1 LSKRDTATIPSVRLE
16 EQDRDQLLATLRSV
30 LTEAEALSSRI
41 AAVNEISIAINR
53 TLDLDEILR
62 VVRKQVKWLLDFD
75 HCSVCLQD
83 DDNSWRFVNLFGAAV
98 DFSPDMIF
106 NSPNLSY
113 PLKTGQSHLVIS
125 GSPSTFL
132 NAYQS
137 QIVIPLVSEE
147 IVMGTIHFGSIQ
159 PRAYTQ
165 DDLRIGYMLALQL
178 SAAIRNAKLFDEL
191 KRAETELRR
200 RAEELEDRNRELDA
214 YNHTIAHDLKSPL
227 TGIVLSADLIDLRF
241 GNDLPEV
248 ARYQFNMIK
257 NSGKRMATMI
267 DQLLSLAKLRD
278 VTGTAI
284 KIDMVSIVEGA
295 LMRFNHVLK
304 EKDISVVYAADMPPG
319 MGHAQWAEEVF
330 ANLISNAIK
339 YMGEDNENPS
349 IQIRGFSQGD
359 KVRYEVEDTGVGID
373 PSDQARLFEMFTRL
387 HTVKGADG
395 LGLGLSIVH
404 RIVTKLGGQ
413 VGVESEP
420 DKGSTFWF
428 TLPAAP
434 ALVSNAPDLSP

>member
-1 LSKRDTATIPSVRLE
+1 LSKRDTATIPSIRLE
-16 EQDRDQLLATLRSV
+16 DQDRDQLLGTLRSV

-41 AAVNEISIAINR
+41 AAVNEISVAVNR
-53 TLDLDEILR
+53 TLDLNEILR
-62 VVRKQVKWLLDFD
+62 VVGKQVKWLLDFD
-75 HCSVCLQD
+75 HCSVCLEN
-83 DDNSWRFVNLFGAAV
+83 DDNTWRFVNLFGAVV
-98 DFSPDMIF
+98 DFSPDMITS
-106 NSPNLSY
+106 SPNLSY
-113 PLKTGQSHLVIS
+113 PIKTGQSHLVIN
-125 GSPSTFL
+125 GSPAPFL
-132 NAYQS
+132 NAFQS
-137 QIVIPLVSEE
+137 QIIIPLVSEE
-147 IVMGTIHFGSIQ
+147 IVMGSIHFASTQ

-191 KRAETELRR
+191 KRAEAELRR

-227 TGIVLSADLIDLRF
+227 TGIVLSADLIDMRF

-284 KIDMVSIVEGA
+284 KIDMVSVVEGA
-295 LMRFNHVLK
+295 LTRFNHALK
-304 EKDISVVYAADMPPG
+304 EKDIAVVYAADLPPA
-319 MGHAQWAEEVF
+319 MGHTQWTEEIF

-339 YMGEDNENPS
+339 YMGEDNATPS
-349 IQIRGFSQGD
+349 IHIRGLAQGD
-359 KVRYEVEDTGVGID
+359 KVRYEVQDTGVGID
-373 PSDQARLFEMFTRL
+373 PADQARLFEMFTRL

-404 RIVTKLGGQ
+404 RIVTKMGGQ
-413 VGVESEP
+413 VGVESEV

-428 TLPAAP
+428 TLPAAT
-434 ALVSNAPDLSP
+434 L

>member
-1 LSKRDTATIPSVRLE
+1 MSSRDTASIPSVRLE
-16 EQDRDQLLATLRSV
+16 DQDRDQLLSTLRSV

-41 AAVNEISIAINR
+41 AAVNEISVAVNR
-53 TLDLDEILR
+53 TLDLNEILR
-62 VVRKQVKWLLDFD
+62 VVGKQVKWLLDFD
-75 HCSVCLQD
+75 HCSVCLEN

-98 DFSPDMIF
+98 DFSPDMIA

-113 PLKTGQSHLVIS
+113 PLKTGQSRLVIN
-125 GSPSTFL
+125 GSPSPFL

-137 QIVIPLVSEE
+137 QIIIPLVSED
-147 IVMGTIHFGSIQ
+147 IVMGTIHFAAKE

-191 KRAETELRR
+191 KRAEAELRR

-227 TGIVLSADLIDLRF
+227 TGIVLAADLIDLRF

-248 ARYQFNMIK
+248 ARYQFNMIRD
-257 NSGKRMATMI
+257 NGKRMATMI

-278 VTGTAI
+278 VTGTAT
-284 KIDMVSIVEGA
+284 KIDMVSAVEGA

-304 EKDISVVYAADMPPG
+304 EKDIAVVYAADMPPA
-319 MGHAQWAEEVF
+319 MGHGQWAEEVF

-339 YMGEDNENPS
+339 YMGEDNDKPS
-349 IQIRGFSQGD
+349 IQIRGFIQGD
-359 KVRYEVEDTGVGID
+359 NVRYEVQDTGVGIE
-373 PSDQARLFEMFTRL
+373 PADQARLFEMFTRL
-387 HTVKGADG
+387 HTVKDADG

-404 RIVTKLGGQ
+404 RIVTKMGGN

-420 DKGSTFWF
+420 GKGSTFWF
-428 TLPAAP
+428 TLPAV
-434 ALVSNAPDLSP
+434 VS